1 MTNID
6 WPEVRL
12 GDVIDIKH
20 GFAFKGEH
28 FADSGDHIV
37 VTPGN
42 FYDEG
47 GFKLKASEKYYTG
60 LIPPD
65 FVLDP
70 GDLLVVMTEQKR
82 GLLGSAGIIPL
93 KGMFLHNQ
101 RLGRVVEKT
110 PDATSKRFLYY
121 SFNSSTVRNQIQATA
136 NGAKVR
142 HTSPSRIQDVVIHL
156 PPLQVQRKI
165 ATVLATY
172 DELIE
177 NNLRRIEIL
186 DEMAQA
192 IYREWFVDFRYPG
205 HEAHDVVDSTLGP
218 IPEGWAVLP
227 LGDRMELAYGK
238 ALKKDDREGGEV
250 AVYGSSGVIGWHDTA
265 LVSGPGI
272 IVGRKGNV
280 GAIHWSDVDFH
291 PIDTTFYVKTDVSL
305 PYVFQNL
312 RNQNFI
318 NSDAAVPG
326 LNRNQAYANPLLVP
340 SLAVLDL
347 FDAAMTP
354 MIELRQNLEGQNRNL
369 RGTRDL
375 LLPKL
380 ISGEIDVSDLNIDT
394 TWLAA

>member
-1 MTNID
+1 MKVVDLAERIID
-6 WPEVRL
+6 YRGKTPPKSAEGIPLITAKVIKRGRVGTPDEFITEQTYGEWMRRGLPQQWDVLITTEAPLGEVALLRTTHRVAL
-12 GDVIDIKH
+12 AQRVILIRGRAGLVDQRYLAYALQSPLVQ
-20 GFAFKGEH
+20 GR
-28 FADSGDHIV
+28 
-37 VTPGN
+37 
-42 FYDEG
+42 
-47 GFKLKASEKYYTG
+47 LKARATGTTVQGIKQSE
-60 LIPPD
+60 LRQVDVPLPS
-65 FVLDP
+65 L
-70 GDLLVVMTEQKR
+70 
-82 GLLGSAGIIPL
+82 AG
-93 KGMFLHNQ
+93 Q
-101 RLGRVVEKT
+101 
-110 PDATSKRFLYY
+110 
-121 SFNSSTVRNQIQATA
+121 Q
-136 NGAKVR
+136 
-142 HTSPSRIQDVVIHL
+142 
-156 PPLQVQRKI
+156 KI
-165 ATVLATY
+165 AAVLAAY

-186 DEMAQA
+186 EEMAQTV
-192 IYREWFVDFRYPG
+192 YREWFVDFRYPG
-205 HEAHDVVDSTLGP
+205 HEDHDVVDSTLGP
-218 IPEGWAVLP
+218 IPEAWAVLP

-238 ALKKDDREGGEV
+238 ALKKDGRKGGDV

-340 SLAVLDL
+340 SLAVLEL
-347 FDAAMTP
+347 FEAAMTP
-354 MIELRQNLEGQNRNL
+354 MTELRQNLEGQNRNL

-394 TWLAA
+394 SWLPT